1 MSKDLISYY
10 TDVSKD
16 TSEAF
21 VDLKKNKWDQS

>member
-1 MSKDLISYY
+1 MTTDLISYY

-21 VDLKKNKWDQS
+21 VDFKKIKWNQS